1 MRGLDRHDI
10 LRAFEKRVG
19 NTPEQEFQTAL
30 AQVERIALLRL
41 YQITGQPQHV
51 LGQALMD
58 RLEEFSKFSAEP
70 DALTRLFLTKEH
82 RAAADR
88 LMAWMGE
95 AGMIEPDRRRR

>member
-19 NTPEQEFQTAL
+19 NTPEQEFQTARHE
-30 AQVERIALLRL
+30 VERIALLRL

-58 RLEEFSKFSAEP
+58 RLESSP
-70 DALTRLFLTKEH
+70 DSRPSLDALTRLFLTKEH
-82 RAAADR
+82 RAARIDDGLDGR
-88 LMAWMGE
+88 GWHG
-95 AGMIEPDRRRR
+95 EPDRCRR